1 MSTEELK
8 QAAEFMNEVGMIAS
22 MIEKREELPVN
33 ILLVGL
39 PEEAEEGHQVVCSPM
54 DMEEEGGFSEYI
66 QLYYEIPIEIEGID
80 RINIFH
86 AINEFNSLV
95 PVGHFVYSAKKE
107 QRERVYI
114 RHTLTYD
121 IDEELNPYVLCECI
135 QSILEYSK
143 LMEEILA
150 GLASGI
156 ELEHALKIEG
166 LEPFME
172 V

>member
-1 MSTEELK
+1 MSTEELR
-8 QAAEFMNEVGMIAS
+8 QAAKFMNEVGMAAS
-22 MIEKREELPVN
+22 MIEKGEEVPVN

-39 PEEAEEGHQVVCSPM
+39 PEEAEQGHQVVCSPM

-66 QLYYEIPIEIEGID
+66 QLYYEIPIEIDGID
-80 RINIFH
+80 RISIFH
-86 AINEFNSLV
+86 VINEFNSLV
-95 PVGHFVYSAKKE
+95 PVGHFVYS
-107 QRERVYI
+107 
-114 RHTLTYD
+114 D
-121 IDEELNPYVLCECI
+121 YVLCECI

-150 GLASGI
+150 GLASGM